1 MNDRVRAIIEQA
13 RKLSQQERLELVGLL
28 EAELS
33 GEESE
38 GTPEEI
44 EAAWLDEVERRAAKA
59 DRGETASV
67 DFEDAMARARQR
79 IR

>member
-13 RKLSQQERLELVGLL
+13 RKLSPQERLELFGLL

-33 GEESE
+33 GEESD

-44 EAAWLDEVERRAAKA
+44 EAAWLDEVERRAARA
-59 DRGETASV
+59 ERGETKSI
-67 DFEDAMARARQR
+67 DFDEAMAKARRR